1 MRACMKVLRYARQQ
15 PQLLEQL
22 IRSKKLPIGEL
33 AEKTGVDRKTLER
46 HRKYLVAVLL
56 AYTNG
61 FEIIR
66 DHLYQLQKKE
76 VQQV

>member
-1 MRACMKVLRYARQQ
+1 
-15 PQLLEQL
+15 
-22 IRSKKLPIGEL
+22 L

>member
-1 MRACMKVLRYARQQ
+1 VLRYAKQQ
-15 PQLLEQL
+15 PQLLQQL
-22 IRSKKLPIGEL
+22 LRSKKLPIREL
-33 AEKTGVDRKTLER
+33 ADNTGVDKKILER